1 MSCLDPK
8 DLWTVETGH
17 ATPFCQPFLVS
28 WWLQPDYLTSKL
40 QAGGKSPFKSEG
52 QARRGSINVP
62 LPFLSSLCPPLG
74 SSTADVMEGGGKP
87 VFWLDCFS
95 LPASMEFLLFS
106 TSVNRGEHMGLGD
119 SMFHG
124 LLGCQNVLHYY
135 LLQHSRWSSLRK
147 KKPVRQVPR
156 CPCWEQMLE
165 QEHCQASR
173 IFHFPPFVQTKQC
186 DAAHTQRLLLPSRTY
201 WGGLGRWK
209 VEIGKLA
216 DL

>member
-1 MSCLDPK
+1 MTELLTKSWLAGKLAEAVGAAGKSYRPQGTCEMSCLDPK
-8 DLWTVETGH
+8 ELWTVETGH

-40 QAGGKSPFKSEG
+40 QAGGKSPFRSEG

-147 KKPVRQVPR
+147 KKT
-156 CPCWEQMLE
+156 
-165 QEHCQASR
+165 S
-173 IFHFPPFVQTKQC
+173 
-186 DAAHTQRLLLPSRTY
+186 AAGP
-201 WGGLGRWK
+201 
-209 VEIGKLA
+209 
-216 DL
+216 